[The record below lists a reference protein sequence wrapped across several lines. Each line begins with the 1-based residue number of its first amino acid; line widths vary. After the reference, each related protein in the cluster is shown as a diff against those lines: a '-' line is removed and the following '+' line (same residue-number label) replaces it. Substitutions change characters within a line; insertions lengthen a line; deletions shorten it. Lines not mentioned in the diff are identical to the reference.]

1 MSRSAQPKDL
11 ARPAPRIRR
20 AYYDCRYGQLHLHN
34 AIPSGG
40 GFDELTPVICLH
52 GSGETGQVFLPLL
65 APLGEGRSV
74 YAFDLP
80 GAGSSDPAPG
90 VSALDA
96 AVHAVGDFLDNMRI
110 RTVDLIARGDAAA
123 AALQILEQRDAAVR
137 RVLLI
142 GPGPGVGARPK
153 AVAMSEAQAQPA
165 ALVQLLTPS
174 G

>member
-1 MSRSAQPKDL
+1 MSRSGQPKDL

-52 GSGETGQVFLPLL
+52 GSGESGLAFLPLL
-65 APLGEGRSV
+65 APLGDGRSV

-80 GAGSSDPAPG
+80 GAGASDPAPG
-90 VSALDA
+90 VAATDA
-96 AVHAVGDFLDNMRI
+96 AVHAVTDFLDNMRI
-110 RTVDLIARGDAAA
+110 RSVDLIARGTAAA
-123 AALQILEQRDAAVR
+123 AALQVLEQRDAAVR

-142 GPGPGVGARPK
+142 GAAGNLRARPK
-153 AVAMSEAQAQPA
+153 VVTLTEAEAQPA
-165 ALVQLLTPS
+165 ALVQLLAHP